1 MQTFIAYYR
10 VSTKRQGESG
20 LGLEA
25 QEAAVQRFVADKGE
39 VIESFT
45 EVESGKRKRRPKMLA
60 ALEACRRRKA
70 TLVIAKLDR
79 LARNVYVV
87 SGLMESRVPFVCCDN
102 PHVRSDTPQGRMMLH
117 VLASM
122 AEFEAGMISLRTK
135 EAKAMSY
142 VRRPALKD
150 EERARGRRTGGKNQ
164 ETAEAFA
171 RRMAPLLAE
180 LEAKGFRTL
189 MEKAHELNRRN
200 VPTAI
205 KGAEIATGRE
215 RWHISTVHRLVKR
228 IERLQAEGAALALAA

>member
-1 MQTFIAYYR
+1 MQTYVAYLR
-10 VSTKRQGESG
+10 VSTARQGVSG

-25 QEAAVQRFVADKGE
+25 QQAAVAAYVADKGQL
-39 VIESFT
+39 VESYT
-45 EVESGKRKRRPKMLA
+45 EVESGKRKRRPQMLA
-60 ALEACRRRKA
+60 ALEACKRHKA
-70 TLVIAKLDR
+70 VLVIAKLDR
-79 LARNVYVV
+79 LARNVHVI

-122 AEFEAGMISLRTK
+122 AEFEGAMISLRTK

-142 VRRPALKD
+142 VRRPELKD
-150 EERARGRRTGGKNQ
+150 EERARGRRRGTTNSEG
-164 ETAEAFA
+164 AEAFA

-180 LEAKGFRTL
+180 LESKGFRTL
-189 MEKAHELNRRN
+189 MEKAHELNRRR

-205 KGAEIATGRE
+205 HGAEVATGRE

-228 IERLQAEGAALALAA
+228 IDRMNAEGLSLSAAA